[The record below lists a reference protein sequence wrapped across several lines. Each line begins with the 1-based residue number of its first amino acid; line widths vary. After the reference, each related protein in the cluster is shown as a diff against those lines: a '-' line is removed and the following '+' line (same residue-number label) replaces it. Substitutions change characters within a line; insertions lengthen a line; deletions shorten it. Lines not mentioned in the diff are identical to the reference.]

1 MHWNKNREH
10 ISCSL
15 FFCPC
20 ESSYPFSRYMRRR
33 SSGKSVTYLRTMH
46 AVTVSSSLKWVSQK
60 LCLTTH
66 GDLQEL
72 LYLIHTSS
80 YELLVRIQILGS
92 LWTMYITL
100 YATWGQLLAF
110 DFTAV
115 LVMNDSDSGRID
127 EKLVYVYHIAFIYE

>member
-72 LYLIHTSS
+72 LCLIHTSS

-115 LVMNDSDSGRID
+115 LVMNDSDSGRIE
-127 EKLVYVYHIAFIYE
+127 EKLVCVNHIAFIYE